1 MKNADDSTPSQN
13 ILPEDS
19 DLGPE
24 PDWLLDDDVQEQTV
38 ESAPKDEKSL
48 GEGAQSADTRA
59 ADSELPVEDTETDSE
74 LQSVEHGP
82 MDADVIQESESMPP
96 PPPSPMEPGTT
107 AEFLPSRANATTSDT
122 DEPGVPATEKKS
134 HPWLWGLTPFVL
146 LLATGLIAW
155 FGTTQTLNG
164 LATWDAIRS
173 QSPPL
178 LPARWAMMIWW
189 LVLPLMMIFL
199 IYGSLPAG
207 RDVTRIK
214 FTGPLVT
221 IGLGATAFWIFAQ
234 HWQWEVAG
242 IVSMAIASLATLTTY
257 LLVVLGPNIQNLRQR
272 MIAVVP
278 LSAAL
283 GYSVMLTVLAWQS
296 YSSQPFGERGSS
308 VLFAL
313 LLVVIAAVFAFF
325 LRDGLFPLVLA
336 IWFGG
341 VVHQQWGED
350 AVISLVAAVAVL
362 FTGALAVLGT
372 ILASESHRPSL
383 TTSVEN
389 RRGRTSFFKK
399 SEDSPPE

>member
-1 MKNADDSTPSQN
+1 MKNADDSTPSKD
-13 ILPEDS
+13 ILAEDS
-19 DLGPE
+19 ELGPE
-24 PDWLLDDDVQEQTV
+24 PSWLLDEDVQEQPAEPASTT
-38 ESAPKDEKSL
+38 EEPGNEPTPPTEEPAGETAPST
-48 GEGAQSADTRA
+48 APPVDTA
-59 ADSELPVEDTETDSE
+59 ET
-74 LQSVEHGP
+74 
-82 MDADVIQESESMPP
+82 PP
-96 PPPSPMEPGTT
+96 PPPSEEIAQTTEFVSDPAPVAASERREPET
-107 AEFLPSRANATTSDT
+107 ASL
-122 DEPGVPATEKKS
+122 EKKS
-134 HPWLWGLTPFVL
+134 HPWLWGLAPFVL

-164 LATWDAIRS
+164 LATWDAIRA
-173 QSPPL
+173 QFPPL

-189 LVLPLMMIFL
+189 LVLPLMMVFL

-214 FTGPLVT
+214 FTGPL
-221 IGLGATAFWIFAQ
+221 ISIALAATSLWIFAQ
-234 HWQWEVAG
+234 HWQWDVIGIISMGVA
-242 IVSMAIASLATLTTY
+242 ALATLATY
-257 LLVVLGPNIQNLRQR
+257 LLVVLGPNIQNIRQR
-272 MIAVVP
+272 MIAMIP

-308 VLFAL
+308 VLFTL
-313 LLVVIAAVFAFF
+313 LLVVMAAVFAFF
-325 LRDGLFPLVLA
+325 LRDGLLPLVLA
-336 IWFGG
+336 IWFAG

-372 ILASESHRPSL
+372 ILSTESHRPSL

-399 SEDSPPE
+399 SEEPTPE